1 VGPVPG
7 FASQEFSANAG
18 TCRVVETGAASLSA
32 SGIARAFGRHEVL
45 RAVTFAAR
53 PGEMVGIVGEN
64 GAGKSTLLRI
74 LAGLL
79 PPSRGHLDVRGR
91 IGYCPQEAQVHL
103 GLTIGQN
110 LEWFRAAYRLGNTH
124 RTGELMDLL
133 SLRRHE
139 GMLVSDL
146 SGGTQQKLNLILAVM
161 HDPDVLLLDEPY
173 QGFDWDTYL
182 RFWGLAEQ
190 LRDAGRVIVIISH
203 LLYERARFDTLLR
216 LQDGMLLPEEST
228 WSPNT

>member
-1 VGPVPG
+1 MAV
-7 FASQEFSANAG
+7 
-18 TCRVVETGAASLSA
+18 ASLSA

-79 PPSRGHLDVRGR
+79 RPSRGHLDVRGR

-103 GLTIGQN
+103 GLTIDQN
-110 LEWFRAAYRLGNTH
+110 LEWFRAAYRLGDTH
-124 RTGELMDLL
+124 RAGELMDLL

-139 GMLVSDL
+139 GTLVSDL

-173 QGFDWDTYL
+173 QGFDWETYL

-190 LRDAGRVIVIISH
+190 VRDAGRVIVIISH

-216 LQDGMLLPEEST
+216 LQDGMLLPEENT